1 MHETTLEK
9 VASTCENVLIKNHLE
24 VLHSEFQH
32 LLHDD
37 KHDDLARMFQL
48 VSRIPDGLPEL
59 RNLLEQHIS
68 NQGLS
73 AIDRSV

>member
-1 MHETTLEK
+1 MEK
-9 VASTCENVLIKNHLE
+9 VSKTCEKVLIKMHLE

-48 VSRIPDGLPEL
+48 VSRIQDGLTEL
-59 RNLLEQHIS
+59 RSLLEQHIS

-73 AIDRSV
+73 AIDR